1 MPPTISDEQLFGQ
14 ARELLDALILRLP
27 GTLLDEAQRIRYVLA
42 LRSDSPDGHDTLG
55 DYWRRAQQ
63 ITLYLHAIRDYCEE
77 ETLAF
82 QRQLEITYLH
92 ELGHHLGL
100 PEGEL
105 EKRAL

>member
-1 MPPTISDEQLFGQ
+1 MTTAISDDQLFGQ
-14 ARELLDALILRLP
+14 ARELLDALIERLP
-27 GTLLDEAQRIRYVLA
+27 APLRDEAQRIRYVLA
-42 LRSDSPDGHDTLG
+42 ARCDAPEGHNTLG

-63 ITLYLHAIRDYCEE
+63 ITLYLHAICDYCQEE
-77 ETLAF
+77 SLDFEREV
-82 QRQLEITYLH
+82 QITYLH